1 MSLGRLLIIGAGGY
15 GRTVAE
21 AALLSGW
28 EGIAFVD
35 DGFPKVSVTG
45 HYEVLGDSALI
56 SQLASRFDAAVCAIG
71 NNQTRKVM
79 VEFIEKAGLSLV
91 SIIHPSAYVSADAA
105 VGSGTTVMAGAVI
118 GPYARIGKGCILN
131 ANATADHDSIMGD
144 YSHLGVGVAI
154 AGSASLGEGAWLQAG
169 RAAGYGV
176 VVDDWDVWK

>member
-1 MSLGRLLIIGAGGY
+1 VNLGRLLIVGAGGY

-28 EGIAFVD
+28 DSIAFVD
-35 DGFPKVSVTG
+35 DSFPKTSVIG
-45 HYEVLGDSALI
+45 HYEVLGNSAMI
-56 SQLASRFDAAVCAIG
+56 SQLTLNFDAAVCAIG
-71 NNQTRKVM
+71 NNKTRKVM
-79 VEFIEKAGLSLV
+79 IELIEKSGLPVV
-91 SIIHPSAYVSADAA
+91 SIIHPRAYVSADAT
-105 VGSGTTVMAGAVI
+105 VGSGSTVMAGAVV

-144 YSHLGVGVAI
+144 YAHLGVGVAI